1 MTEKL
6 WRSLGTRISVVSVVR
21 IKIHLFCQFQ
31 VVEENLVRLEAC
43 MLEEHLLGEHYVTH
57 AQYTVTLF
65 YCLYIIVC
73 LYDLYLYSCR
83 DTGVDSTLDHILFFD
98 CLQYGQTILHVNV
111 S

>member
-1 MTEKL
+1 MN
-6 WRSLGTRISVVSVVR
+6 S
-21 IKIHLFCQFQ
+21 
-31 VVEENLVRLEAC
+31 
-43 MLEEHLLGEHYVTH
+43 MLHMYNTLSHFF
-57 AQYTVTLF
+57 TV
-65 YCLYIIVC
+65 CIVC